1 MMIEMMAGTPADLD
15 RVETRGRKPK
25 IKPDGIV
32 KMSFELTP
40 DAVEVLA
47 HVKAIARSVEFPVPS
62 YSETVR
68 AALRSYEER
77 YTAEVQA
84 AVAHLGT
91 LVSPAVRAAADA
103 LPAPGYVNVPTDEK
117 TLEAIEVFRTAY
129 ARCDVLFV
137 NHGQLVAR
145 VLRDAADSL

>member
-47 HVKAIARSVEFPVPS
+47 RVKAVARSVEFPIPS
-62 YSETVR
+62 HSETVC
-68 AALRSYEER
+68 AALRSYEHQFVTSVR
-77 YTAEVQA
+77 G
-84 AVAHLGT
+84 AVEHLGA
-91 LVSPAVRAAADA
+91 LVSPAVHAAADA
-103 LPAPGYVNVPTDEK
+103 LPEPGYVNVPTDEK